1 MIRELP
7 RQLHTLSLV
16 LNGEQGSFNPSTL
29 HRRTDS
35 PDRGR
40 VADLN
45 GRVSFH
51 GSASK

>member
-1 MIRELP
+1 MIRGFP
-7 RQLHTLSLV
+7 RQLRTLSLV
-16 LNGEQGSFNPSTL
+16 LHGEQGSFNPSAFD

-51 GSASK
+51 DRSL